1 MDLLR
6 LSVLGT
12 PEIFHNDSRLTFSL
26 RKAQALLLYLGVE
39 GGMHSRSKLAALLWP
54 DSEPSDALKGLRN
67 ALTLLRHLLAV
78 PDSDASPHNH
88 LLSEHELLGLDP
100 QAPLELDLDVV
111 QQAWQQAQRLS
122 SAPSEEQRAA
132 LVSQLQHALSLVR
145 GPFLDG
151 FWLREESPFDQWVQ
165 QQQQKWQVRLQLLFD
180 RLSSLQEGAG
190 ELERAR
196 VTLTRW
202 LALDPLSEEAYRR
215 LMRVHLASGDTTAA
229 LQVYATCRA
238 RLAEE
243 LQVKPSA
250 ETVALAE
257 HIRATATRRGS
268 HPARPA
274 IAKAENQP
282 PSELVAPLVGRAP
295 AFGQLTGRYQQA
307 RQGKP
312 QAVLLVG
319 EAGIG
324 KTRLAREFVAWAR
337 AQGAEVLSG
346 QAFEMGGR
354 LPYQPLIEAVRPRLE
369 EENAPEDLLD
379 NLWLAE
385 LSRILP
391 ELRVR
396 YSDLPAPTQ
405 DELAAKVRLF
415 EAVARLVDALAQRGP
430 LVLLL
435 DDLHWADGAS
445 LDLVRYLGRHWKGH
459 SSRVLLLSTV
469 RSEGLELNP
478 QLSAELADLGRDLQV
493 TQVPLQTLNQ
503 AETIQLVQAIAREG
517 EQVTAR
523 TSPARPGAPPMP
535 EREKLLVAL
544 GDFLFAHTGGQP
556 FYLLETLK
564 MLREREWLIPRLAA
578 DGSWRLEPA
587 VDMVAAVAQEGSRRE
602 LLPPSV
608 RAMIQARVAKLSAAA
623 RQLVMAAA
631 VLGNPVS
638 ASRLWQVAELG
649 VQAGVE
655 ALEEAVG
662 SGMLREQRSGGGS
675 PGSYSFEHGLMREVV
690 YAELGQARRQ
700 VLHQRALALLASEG
714 ARASELA
721 YQALAAGE
729 AEEAY
734 RYNVLAAD
742 EAMAIFAAED
752 AVGHYE
758 QARTL
763 FQEQKRLQ
771 TVLPAPEVE
780 HLYVYLERAYA
791 FLNTWEKAQEVYE
804 ELLAYAQ
811 HEHLPRLV
819 CMTLNR
825 LAILAVQQSNDK
837 PTVRAL
843 LEEAWQMAETS
854 HDQRALAETEWTLA
868 QISALVW
875 EEPTY
880 ALSHGEH
887 ALEMARGIHH
897 RELEARSLSLLGLI
911 HMLKADFQEAMH
923 NLEASLELYALLGNE
938 QIASELSVTRFL
950 SVTPPT
956 QGHQHI
962 HQAASLHPV
971 AYFLIGAPPTQYL
984 TNRATESLCWGLL
997 ALAQVNVGQVHNS
1010 IRSGRMALALSKE
1023 IKNVWAQIN
1032 GTLCLIYGLL
1042 EAGVYEEAIVL
1053 TQQAMAL
1060 AENLPPTINHQLF
1073 LAVLGSTYQV
1083 LQQREEAR
1091 RSLEKAVAVAETLD
1105 RGPSRVPALSQLC
1118 MSAVLAGEWE
1128 QAYHYA
1134 LKAITLRKS
1143 HSATLLLL
1151 DFYSHYETETLLHWG
1166 DEGQAREEV
1175 QRLGERLGANR
1186 RFRIPYLR
1194 SRALLAAWEGHS
1206 EQAIDHLREAAGL
1219 AAEIG
1224 LPAERWQIQ
1233 VALARVY
1240 QAEGEQAQAQTAFA
1254 EAARII
1260 QELAEG
1266 IEDEALRTRF
1276 LAGPQIQGVL
1286 QHQTL
1291 QYPHSYTGFSGPG
1304 WFYNGLAA
1312 S

>member
-12 PEIFHNDSRLTFSL
+12 PEVFHNGSRLTFPL

-67 ALTLLRHLLAV
+67 ALALLRHLLAG
-78 PDSDASPHNH
+78 PDASASPHSH

-100 QAPLELDLDVV
+100 HAPLELDLDVV
-111 QQAWQQAQRLS
+111 QQAWHQAQRLS
-122 SAPSEEQRAA
+122 SAPSQEQRAA
-132 LVSQLQHALSLVR
+132 LVTQVQHALSLVR
-145 GPFLDG
+145 GPVLEG
-151 FWLREESPFDQWVQ
+151 FWLREEAPFDEWVQ
-165 QQQQKWQVRLQLLFD
+165 QQQQQWQVRLQLLFD
-180 RLSSLQEGAG
+180 RLSSWQETGG
-190 ELERAR
+190 ELEQAR
-196 VTLTRW
+196 ITLTRG
-202 LALDPLSEEAYRR
+202 LDLDPRQEEAYRR
-215 LMRVHLASGDTTAA
+215 LMRVHLALGDASAA

-243 LQVKPSA
+243 LRVKPSA

-268 HPARPA
+268 HPARHS
-274 IAKAENQP
+274 IAKAETQP
-282 PSELVAPLVGRAP
+282 PSELVAPLVGRAQ
-295 AFGQLTGRYQQA
+295 AFAQLTSRYQQA
-307 RQGKP
+307 RQGQP
-312 QAVLLVG
+312 QAVLLAG

-337 AQGAEVLSG
+337 AQGTEVLSG

-435 DDLHWADGAS
+435 DDLHWVDGAS
-445 LDLVRYLGRHWKGH
+445 LDLVRYLGRHWKAHG
-459 SSRVLLLSTV
+459 SPVLLLSTV

-493 TQVPLQTLNQ
+493 TQVTLQTLNQ
-503 AETIQLVQAIAREG
+503 AETIQLVQAIARE
-517 EQVTAR
+517 EVTAR
-523 TSPARPGAPPMP
+523 TSSARPGVSPAQ
-535 EREKLLVAL
+535 EREKPLVAL
-544 GDFLFAHTGGQP
+544 GDFLFAHIGGQP

-587 VDMVAAVAQEGSRRE
+587 VDMIAAVAQEGSRRE

-608 RAMIQARVAKLSAAA
+608 RAMIQARLAKLSAAA

-638 ASRLWQVAELG
+638 APRLWQG
-649 VQAGVE
+649 AGMGGQGGGE
-655 ALEEAVG
+655 GLEEAVG
-662 SGMLREQRSGGGS
+662 SGMLREQRAGGGR
-675 PGSYSFEHGLMREVV
+675 PGSYSFAHGLMREVV
-690 YAELGQARRQ
+690 YTELGHARRQ

-734 RYNVLAAD
+734 RYSIQAAD
-742 EAMAIFAAED
+742 EAMAIFAVED
-752 AVGHYE
+752 AIGHYE
-758 QARTL
+758 QARAL
-763 FQEQKRLQ
+763 FQEHKRLQ

-791 FLNTWEKAQEVYE
+791 FLNAWEKAQEAYE
-804 ELLAYAQ
+804 QLLAYAQ
-811 HEHLPRLV
+811 HEHLPRMV
-819 CMTLNR
+819 SMTLNR
-825 LAILAVQQSNDK
+825 LAILAVQQSKDK
-837 PTVRAL
+837 PKVRAL
-843 LEEAWQMAETS
+843 LEDAWQMAETS

-868 QISALVW
+868 RITALVW

-897 RELEARSLSLLGLI
+897 QELEARSLSLLGVI
-911 HMLKADFQEAMH
+911 HMLKGDFQEAMH
-923 NLEASLELYALLGNE
+923 CLEAALALYALLGNE
-938 QIASELSVTRFL
+938 QTASQGFSVTGLLSVA
-950 SVTPPT
+950 PPT
-956 QGHQHI
+956 QGHHHI

-971 AYFLIGAPPTQYL
+971 AYFLIGAPPTQYFS
-984 TNRATESLCWGLL
+984 NRATETLCWGLL

-1023 IKNVWAQIN
+1023 IKNVWSQITS
-1032 GTLCLIYGLL
+1032 TLCLIYGLL
-1042 EAGVYEEAIVL
+1042 EAGVDEEALVL

-1060 AENLPPTINHQLF
+1060 AQTLPPTINRQLF
-1073 LAVLGSTYQV
+1073 LIALGSTYQA
-1083 LQQREEAR
+1083 LQQWEEAHR
-1091 RSLEKAVAVAETLD
+1091 ILEEAVAVAETLD
-1105 RGPSRVPALSQLC
+1105 HGPSSVPTLSRLC
-1118 MSAVLAGEWE
+1118 MNDALVGDWELA
-1128 QAYHYA
+1128 HRYA

-1143 HSATLLLL
+1143 HSATLIPL
-1151 DFYSHYETETLLHWG
+1151 DFYSHYEMETLLRLG
-1166 DEGQAREEV
+1166 DARQAREEV
-1175 QRLGERLGANR
+1175 HRLGERLGPYR

-1194 SRALLAAWEGHS
+1194 SLAALAAWEGQR
-1206 EQAIDHLREAAGL
+1206 EQAISHLREAAGL

-1233 VALARVY
+1233 AALGRLYKEA
-1240 QAEGEQAQAQTAFA
+1240 GEQAQARTAFA

-1266 IEDEALRTRF
+1266 IGDEALRTSF
-1276 LAGPQIQGVL
+1276 LAGLPLQGVL
-1286 QHQTL
+1286 QHQAPQRPL
-1291 QYPHSYTGFSGPG
+1291 YYFGFSGPD
-1304 WFYNGLAA
+1304 WFRNGLAA
-1312 S
+1312 G